1 MNTFP
6 IVSVAII
13 LLVCSKQFHSF
24 TSISHYPLGLITM
37 CCNIRK
43 QLLLLV
49 LNLIFIQNVCCSK
62 VYYITIYPSI
72 DCPNEVEECHLSLS
86 TLATNTSTLLDP
98 NTTLI
103 FLAGDHSVVLDTDL
117 TVTNTDFLKLTSDN
131 ALATRTSIIC
141 NGGAHLRFINI
152 THLQIIE
159 LEFIGCIIKVDC
171 VDKFI
176 LKDSSIYGANS
187 SSALHLT
194 LTNATV
200 VKCSFASNIVGT
212 QQFQVGFLEH
222 STILHPQ
229 FIYQS
234 RGARIGGALVLTQSN
249 LTVSETHFEDN
260 VAEVGG
266 AISPICK
273 VVLL

>member
-1 MNTFP
+1 MSSQFVY
-6 IVSVAII
+6 VSHKYEH
-13 LLVCSKQFHSF
+13 L
-24 TSISHYPLGLITM
+24 P
-37 CCNIRK
+37 R
-43 QLLLLV
+43 
-49 LNLIFIQNVCCSK
+49 
-62 VYYITIYPSI
+62 
-72 DCPNEVEECHLSLS
+72 PNHDV
-86 TLATNTSTLLDP
+86 D
-98 NTTLI
+98 
-103 FLAGDHSVVLDTDL
+103 FLAGNHSVVLNTDL

-141 NGGAHLRFINI
+141 NGGAHLRFVNI

-171 VDKFI
+171 VDNFI

-187 SSALHLT
+187 SAAFYLT

-229 FIYQS
+229 FIYRS